1 MIYWHRP
8 FGLAFPRLRNP
19 GSTAELML
27 YMHNGAIF
35 YTSRKNFT
43 TNFIQI
49 LLLNLLVVEE
59 TTEKEDNRNSRITQK
74 QAGVC

>member
-1 MIYWHRP
+1 MALFFILP
-8 FGLAFPRLRNP
+8 
-19 GSTAELML
+19 E
-27 YMHNGAIF
+27 
-35 YTSRKNFT
+35 KNFT

-59 TTEKEDNRNSRITQK
+59 TSEREDNWNLRITQK